1 MGLCD
6 SQKQRKGD
14 ITYFCDRTER
24 IFREDIKVSKLYIRK
39 DFCPEPKK
47 KFMICAC
54 TTFPTFKLIETER
67 YMSFNMNCIAIFTI
81 LIKRF
86 FLAI

>member
-24 IFREDIKVSKLYIRK
+24 IIREDIKVSKLYIRK

-47 KFMICAC
+47 IHDLRMYNFSYFQ
-54 TTFPTFKLIETER
+54 TD
-67 YMSFNMNCIAIFTI
+67 
-81 LIKRF
+81 
-86 FLAI
+86 